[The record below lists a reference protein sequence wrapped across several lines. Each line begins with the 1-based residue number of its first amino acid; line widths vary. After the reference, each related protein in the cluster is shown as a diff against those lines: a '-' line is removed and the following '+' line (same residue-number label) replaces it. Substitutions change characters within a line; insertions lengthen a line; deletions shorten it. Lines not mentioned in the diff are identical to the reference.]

1 MVFEDIK
8 RIGKKVVGAVKTAV
22 RIGKKVHHFFTGG
35 SRVGGKTTKAQD
47 LDPSAKSFSSEQF
60 KPKQEAPAQSTPP
73 PAPPPPPKPK
83 PKKKSRMERNREPTP
98 LPKAKGVQVVRSG
111 VRALQEGAKLRDK
124 PPTSLAEIKD
134 EKRRIRNIAEAPS
147 KKQFEKVARQN
158 RKKQRALIR
167 EQQKRTKTKRR

>member
-1 MVFEDIK
+1 MGLDQAVS
-8 RIGKKVVGAVKTAV
+8 IGKKVVGAVKTAI
-22 RIGKKVHHFFTGG
+22 RIGKKIHHFFRGG
-35 SRVGGKTTKAQD
+35 SRVGGKTTKAQE
-47 LDPSAKSFSSEQF
+47 LDPNAKSFSSEQF
-60 KPKQEAPAQSTPP
+60 KTKEQPKPQPAPT
-73 PAPPPPPKPK
+73 PPPPPQPK
-83 PKKKSRMERNREPTP
+83 PKKKSRMERNLEPTP

-111 VRALQEGAKLRDK
+111 VRALQEGAKLKDK

-147 KKQFEKVARQN
+147 KKQFERVARQN